1 MGEVNVFETEPL
13 GEKKLND
20 ILQEEL
26 EYFDATLQYSKKFLK
41 QVNTLPVAVLAKM
54 VNYRQQWIDKIQE
67 LEQLRNSLNETEDS
81 VSKTYLKKISQ
92 TAKKLVK
99 IDERIY
105 EHLQQRKIKIVNER
119 SNIISETQY
128 TKKQSVSG
136 DGKSQNIL
144 NIIQE

>member
-1 MGEVNVFETEPL
+1 MFETEPL
-13 GEKKLND
+13 GGKKLND

>member
-1 MGEVNVFETEPL
+1 MFETEPL
-13 GEKKLND
+13 GNKSLND
-20 ILQEEL
+20 ILRDEL

-41 QVNTLPVAVLAKM
+41 QVDTLPVAVLAKM

-67 LEQLRNSLNETEDS
+67 LEQLRNTLNEEENED
-81 VSKTYLKKISQ
+81 SKTYLKEISK

-128 TKKQSVSG
+128 TKKQGASG
-136 DGKSQNIL
+136 EGKSQNIL